1 MSAEQELIRLTA
13 DELYG
18 DNFIRTVWHA
28 ERTFYNTLGVAK
40 WCMSKRVNECGY
52 KTVIT
57 GEGAD
62 ELFAGYPAFKRDMF
76 KHGLEGLDAVTRA
89 SYQRALEESNRLFRG
104 AILSDKPM
112 SHPAFERICGFTPSW
127 IQPWMSTLELVR
139 PLVHPDLQAE
149 LGDYDPV
156 EAVAEAL
163 DPTMLEGRHALDKAQ
178 YTWGKTML
186 EGQILNWGGDRVDMA
201 NAMESRPAFLD
212 HHLAEAAVQVPPEL
226 RIKGTTEKWILREAV
241 RGVLPETLYKRQKF
255 AFMAPPAHT
264 DERKARKV
272 DALVTRFLTPQA
284 VADAGLFDAGQ
295 VAAFL
300 AGYRADRDPVSLVRK
315 DAVLNH
321 LLCLQ
326 ILHDQFVARVPAQPP
341 G

>member
-1 MSAEQELIRLTA
+1 
-13 DELYG
+13 
-18 DNFIRTVWHA
+18 
-28 ERTFYNTLGVAK
+28 
-40 WCMSKRVNECGY
+40 MSKRVNECGY

-76 KHGLEGLDAVTRA
+76 LYGLDALDAETRA
-89 SYQRALEESNRLFRG
+89 SYQRALDESNRLFRG
-104 AILSDKPM
+104 AILSEHPM
-112 SHPAFERICGFTPSW
+112 HHPAFERICGFTPSW
-127 IQPWMSTLELVR
+127 IQPWMVTLELVR
-139 PLVHPDLQAE
+139 PLLHPDLRAE

-156 EAVAEAL
+156 EAIVDAL
-163 DPTMLEGRHALDKAQ
+163 DPAMLEGRHALDKAQ
-178 YTWGKTML
+178 YTWSKTML

-226 RIKGTTEKWILREAV
+226 RIHGTTEKWVLREAV
-241 RGVLPETLYKRQKF
+241 KGVLPETLYKRQKF

-264 DERKARKV
+264 DERKTQQVNELAS
-272 DALVTRFLTPQA
+272 RFLAPGA
-284 VADAGLFDAGQ
+284 LDKAGLFDASQ
-295 VAAFL
+295 VATFL
-300 AGYRADRDPVSLVRK
+300 EGYRADQHPVSLVRK

-326 ILHDQFVARVPAQPP
+326 ILHDQLVAQVPTTPP